1 MSEHEQNIINH
12 MEQLFAKQRDF
23 PQTETLSK
31 LLYSLQGDMKV
42 HTEILERIES
52 RIGGVEEQTKKTNGR
67 VNDLE
72 KWKENLMGKIT
83 VVVAVVS
90 FAISKLF

>member
-1 MSEHEQNIINH
+1 